1 MTKFFSFHPD
11 FRPQVQP
18 THLNIRKEVH
28 PAAWLSVQAL
38 VSRKITQAVL
48 ASLLLVF
55 WQPNAAHIQ
64 QVLGATRVVAHGGNQ
79 HGFDGEKRGEAEKG
93 EFVECVCSSLAS
105 E

>member
-48 ASLLLVF
+48 ASLLLA
-55 WQPNAAHIQ
+55 WQPNAAHVQ
-64 QVLGATRVVAHGGNQ
+64 QVLGTTCVVVHRGEQ

-93 EFVECVCSSLAS
+93 EFVECVCSSLAA

>member
-48 ASLLLVF
+48 ASLLLA
-55 WQPNAAHIQ
+55 WQPNAAHVQ
-64 QVLGATRVVAHGGNQ
+64 QVLGTTRVVAHGENQ
-79 HGFDGEKRGEAEKG
+79 HGCGVIRGGDGEGR
-93 EFVECVCSSLAS
+93 VR
-105 E
+105 